1 MCLVGKIAACEIS
14 FLPIESRNYSE
25 DVKQVLSIIEG
36 SGLEYS
42 AGVMSTFI
50 RGRSDSIFRLLNDIY
65 DSLDEACSFS
75 MVVKI
80 SNLCGCKMKG

>member
-1 MCLVGKIAACEIS
+1 MCPVDKIAACEIS

-25 DVKQVLSIIEG
+25 DVKQVLSIIER

-42 AGVMSTFI
+42 VGVMSTFI
-50 RGRSDSIFRLLNDIY
+50 RGRGDTIFDLLNEIY
-65 DSLDEACSFS
+65 VSMDEACSFS

-80 SNLCGCKMKG
+80 SNLCGCAVR

>member
-50 RGRSDSIFRLLNDIY
+50 REEVTVYSD
-65 DSLDEACSFS
+65 C
-75 MVVKI
+75 
-80 SNLCGCKMKG
+80 